1 MSSAFYGD
9 AVNYA
14 VINVVVLSALAPTTS
29 IVFFIVPK
37 IALFTFSCFFSD
49 THIYGTQEQK
59 REDGGEE
66 GTKGGKEPTLT
77 RRCMFEMPSDSTKRQ
92 RFVNSP

>member
-37 IALFTFSCFFSD
+37 IALFTFSCFFSE

-59 REDGGEE
+59 RDDGG
-66 GTKGGKEPTLT
+66 
-77 RRCMFEMPSDSTKRQ
+77 RRRNQGRKKNPH
-92 RFVNSP
+92 